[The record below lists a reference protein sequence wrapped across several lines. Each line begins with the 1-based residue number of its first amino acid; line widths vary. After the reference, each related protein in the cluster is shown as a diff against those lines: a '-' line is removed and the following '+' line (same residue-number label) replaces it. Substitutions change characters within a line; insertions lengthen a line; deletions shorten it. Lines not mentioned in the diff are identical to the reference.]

1 MDELFNVG
9 RSSLNEEGLSQVAGG
24 RKQEEKQECEKKQK
38 QKHLPKRN
46 NFMCLCVCTACT
58 TRVNTCTHINLE
70 AGRSQTSFLR
80 YHTPQVPQRSACL
93 HLPTAEII
101 NKCHTWLR
109 RGFLG
114 SNSGPHFNQL
124 SKLPSPKA
132 SFILISLRDIPA
144 QIGKV

>member
-1 MDELFNVG
+1 MRKVFHRQLEAENRKRSRNV
-9 RSSLNEEGLSQVAGG
+9 
-24 RKQEEKQECEKKQK
+24 KKKQK
-38 QKHLPKRN
+38 QNTYPKEITS
-46 NFMCLCVCTACT
+46 CVCVCTACT

-93 HLPTAEII
+93 HLPRAEII
-101 NKCHTWLR
+101 NKCHTWLG
-109 RGFLG
+109 RGFLRP
-114 SNSGPHFNQL
+114 NSGPHINQL

-132 SFILISLRDIPA
+132 SFLIISLRDISA